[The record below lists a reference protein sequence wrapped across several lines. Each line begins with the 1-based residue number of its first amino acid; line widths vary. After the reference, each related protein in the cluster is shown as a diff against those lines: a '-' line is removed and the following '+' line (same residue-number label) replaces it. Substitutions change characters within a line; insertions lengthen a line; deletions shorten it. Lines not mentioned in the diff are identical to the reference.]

1 MTYIGF
7 LGEGRLYLVSIKQ
20 DFYIRFEWANK
31 SKTAFQHSK
40 QDFNWD
46 YHVGILKT
54 FTWTWKWSSQDIFLG
69 FKAFKIIF
77 PPNTKEYTNSD
88 KLIRNIT
95 EGKSV
100 WQDFYYLLNFLLD
113 RNNILQDTVR
123 SFSGVWFKDKFL
135 DYCWQLVN
143 KWLFYTVILQS
154 FFYYC

>member
-1 MTYIGF
+1 MTYIGY
-7 LGEGRLYLVSIKQ
+7 LGERGLYLASIKQ
-20 DFYIRFEWANK
+20 DYYIRFEWENK

-46 YHVGILKT
+46 YLVGILKT

-69 FKAFKIIF
+69 FKAFNIIF
-77 PPNTKEYTNSD
+77 PPNTKEYTSD

-123 SFSGVWFKDKFL
+123 SLRECDSKTSFWIGVNNW
-135 DYCWQLVN
+135 
-143 KWLFYTVILQS
+143 
-154 FFYYC
+154 